1 MEHFFTILIPI
12 AAVAVVV
19 SLAKRTASRTFKCK
33 HCSKEFQIK
42 WTKLLVTEHS
52 GDDYKLL
59 CPHCNTKG
67 WCTAQTKIK

>member
-12 AAVAVVV
+12 TMVAIVVI
-19 SLAKRTASRTFKCK
+19 LAKRTASRNFKCK
-33 HCSKEFQIK
+33 HCSKDFHIK
-42 WTKLLVTEHS
+42 WAKLLVTEHS

-67 WCTAQTKIK
+67 WCTAQPKNK